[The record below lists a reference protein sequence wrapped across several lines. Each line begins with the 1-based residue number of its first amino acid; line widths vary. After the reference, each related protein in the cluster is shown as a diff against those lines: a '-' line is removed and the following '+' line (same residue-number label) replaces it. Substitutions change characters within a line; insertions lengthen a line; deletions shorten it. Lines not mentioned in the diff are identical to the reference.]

1 MASGDIY
8 EVKVNCSSN
17 NRAWS
22 FGGHLLEQTPQ
33 NPENDG
39 RVVARAVNDHI
50 LAAMR
55 GVLTM
60 ASFMESVQAWRRFPT
75 TSMPGFVK
83 TGLGTGA
90 LFGNTM
96 SNDNALYLDFRQSA
110 GDAKFN
116 GGAFIA
122 GMSEAET
129 EGNEFRDTFIEGAV
143 QDLADVLQGFVNAV
157 SSDTGQWQWVVLSK
171 SFTPPAT
178 NIGTALDVTS
188 VVPTARV
195 MTQRRRRQKSQG
207 FSQ

>member
-8 EVKVNCSSN
+8 EVKINCSSN
-17 NRAWS
+17 NRGWS

-50 LAAMR
+50 NAALR
-55 GVLTM
+55 GVFTM
-60 ASFMESVQAWRRFPT
+60 ATHVESVQGWRRFPT

-83 TGLGTGA
+83 TGAGQGT
-90 LFGNTM
+90 LFGNTL

-129 EGNEFRDTFIEGAV
+129 EGNEFRDSFIEGAV
-143 QDLADVLQGFVNAV
+143 ETLAGVLQGFVNAV

-171 SFTPPAT
+171 SFTPPLT
-178 NIGTALDVTS
+178 NKGTPLDITS

-195 MTQRRRRQKSQG
+195 MTQRRRRQKSEG
-207 FSQ
+207 FSV